1 MKRCR
6 LKILD
11 KIFKKFGYI
20 KQAKAK
26 SYKEIR
32 YLNNI
37 ESSKDRLLTLTV
49 HGNEFGRARSTED
62 YQVLGMFFSIL
73 LLIEYKLA
81 NLLKCID
88 DNVGTK
94 MLGQKIDVFK
104 DFLKIYQWF
113 DDEDIEEYRNLL
125 QPLVEINKLRGQL
138 AHDLTK
144 VGILSSDLQMT
155 KAFMQKRRPDL
166 YNKIKDCD
174 NEKAFCIGLL
184 SIYGFVFSYEIA
196 KLGVNIDLSPSKA

>member
-1 MKRCR
+1 MKRCE

-11 KIFKKFGYI
+11 KIFKKLGYI

-26 SYKEIR
+26 SYKEIQ
-32 YLNNI
+32 YLNDI
-37 ESSKDRLLTLTV
+37 ESFEDRLLTLTV
-49 HGNEFGRARSTED
+49 HGNEFGRARSMED

-73 LLIEYKLA
+73 LLVEYKLA
-81 NLLKCID
+81 NLLQCID
-88 DNVGTK
+88 DNIGAK

-113 DDEDIEEYRNLL
+113 EDEDVEEYRNLL

-144 VGILSSDLQMT
+144 VGILSTELRMT
-155 KAFMQKRRPDL
+155 KAYMLKRRPDL
-166 YNKIKDCD
+166 YDKIKDCD
-174 NEKAFCIGLL
+174 DEQAFCLGLL

-196 KLGVNIDLSPSKA
+196 KLGVNIDLTPSKA